1 MAKLDKKNQPAA
13 KPFKRNDLI
22 ASKEK
27 TKMFHKYKKMIRKSD
42 MGLKTN
48 LTYKNEIQKPKSST
62 TSSKSSSYKTANQRA
77 QLLFEEKQKEKQKEK
92 EQLEK
97 IENEKREAI
106 QKYRNVKKDKFK
118 KLCKKTKNGQ
128 ILMGKQMDTLL
139 NKIQNNLKK

>member
-1 MAKLDKKNQPAA
+1 MGKLDKKTQSAA

-42 MGLKTN
+42 TGLKTN
-48 LTYKNEIQKPKSST
+48 LTYKNEIQRPTSST
-62 TSSKSSSYKTANQRA
+62 NSKSSSYKTANQRA

-106 QKYRNVKKDKFK
+106 QNYKNVKKDKFK

>member
-1 MAKLDKKNQPAA
+1 MAKLDKKTQSAA
-13 KPFKRNDLI
+13 KPLKRNDLI

-48 LTYKNEIQKPKSST
+48 LTYKNEIKKPTSST
-62 TSSKSSSYKTANQRA
+62 TSKSSSYKTANQRA

-106 QKYRNVKKDKFK
+106 QNYKNVKKDKFK